1 METKENISESNG
13 CFISLK
19 KVEKSFIT
27 GWILDFYNEDK
38 IKKEDIKDLIEE
50 IVEVPINIIEVETQ
64 KTKTGIIYAG
74 IRDLKQDPNN
84 FEVEPVVDYSFS
96 LNGKYDE
103 KKEWENMPDLSF
115 ADYDF

>member
-13 CFISLK
+13 CSISLK

-50 IVEVPINIIEVETQ
+50 IVEVPINITEVETQ

-74 IRDLKQDPNN
+74 IRDLKQDPHT
-84 FEVEPVVDYSFS
+84 FEVEPIINYCFS
-96 LNGKYDE
+96 LNDDSPME
-103 KKEWENMPDLSF
+103 PL
-115 ADYDF
+115 DFDS